1 MISAKVTTKKIH
13 NVEKGVAEGVQKSVE
28 EVAIAIEG
36 QTVLNAPYDTGQL
49 RSSISREIGKNSAII
64 YSNSEYAKIHEFG
77 GTITPKNGPYL
88 VFKGKD
94 GRFVFAK
101 SVTIK
106 AANQGK
112 GYFKPAV
119 ERVKTRLS
127 AIVGRIIRAEIRSN

>member
-1 MISAKVTTKKIH
+1 MISARVTTKKIH
-13 NVEKGVAEGVQKSVE
+13 NVENGVTVGIQKAIE

-36 QTVLNAPYDTGQL
+36 QAVLLLDNHVRTGVL
-49 RSSISREIGKNSAII
+49 RGSITRASGDNKNEMVVG
-64 YSNSEYAKIHEFG
+64 SNVEYAIYMEE
-77 GTITPKNGPYL
+77 GT
-88 VFKGKD
+88 
-94 GRFVFAK
+94 RFMP
-101 SVTIK
+101 